1 MAANQYQKY
10 YSYHQ
15 WLDRADAL
23 KSNARYLRLQ
33 LRRRFRV
40 VVDRHLYLRRRVSFS
55 SGTSSSSGDGRY
67 SSVVDRW
74 LDRARDFRRKSLSSS
89 SAISRI
95 KRVKQQIYAEEESAI
110 ARMVQAVAVPILG
123 NVCHVFM
130 HGLNRVQIYGAE
142 KLVNAVK
149 QKSKEKPLVTV
160 SNHVASIDDPF
171 VIASLLPPSVL
182 MDAQNLRW
190 TLCASDRCFK
200 NPATSAFFRSVK
212 VLPVSRGDGIYQ
224 KGMDIAISKLNSGG
238 WVHIFPEGSRSR
250 DGGKTTGSAKK
261 GVGRLVVDA
270 DNTPMVVP
278 FVHTGMQ
285 EIMPIGAKFPR
296 IGKTVTVLIGDPMEF
311 DDLLNGEG
319 TEFESRGDLYDAI
332 SSRIGQRLQ
341 HLKIQVDNLALDQHR
356 PTQELSV
363 PSINRAT
370 GILQHIDW
378 ESFGMDSHAFF
389 SDESTLTA
397 QGRQNE
403 EVVTSHQEPS
413 ISDHDNTNLTQ
424 VADNGGMMSRIQRS
438 LDSVE
443 FMGFAARG
451 MLQNRLLDLSDR
463 YKKPSPLR
471 AWKQLLESSYGR
483 SVQLC

>member
-1 MAANQYQKY
+1 MAANQYKNY

-23 KSNARYLRLQ
+23 KANARYLHLQ

-40 VVDRHLYLRRRVSFS
+40 AVDLRRRVS
-55 SGTSSSSGDGRY
+55 SSSAIAGGGGGDGRY
-67 SSVVDRW
+67 SVVHRW
-74 LDRARDFRRKSLSSS
+74 LDRGREFRRKSLSSS
-89 SAISRI
+89 STAISRI

-160 SNHVASIDDPF
+160 SNHVASVDDPF
-171 VIASLLPPSVL
+171 VIASLLPPSIL
-182 MDAQNLRW
+182 MDAQCLRW

-224 KGMDIAISKLNSGG
+224 KGMDLAISKLNNGG

-250 DGGKTTGSAKK
+250 DGGKTVGSAKK

-270 DNTPMVVP
+270 DKTPMVVP

-285 EIMPIGAKFPR
+285 EIMPIGANFPK

-319 TEFESRGDLYDAI
+319 AEFASKGDLYDAV
-332 SSRIGQRLQ
+332 SLRIGQRLQ
-341 HLKIQVDNLALDQHR
+341 HLKIEVDNLALVQGR

-363 PSINRAT
+363 PSMKRAT

-378 ESFGMDSHAFF
+378 ESLGMESHAFCG
-389 SDESTLTA
+389 DESTLTS

-403 EVVTSHQEPS
+403 EVITSHQELS
-413 ISDHDNTNLTQ
+413 ISEQNDTNQTE

-438 LDSVE
+438 IGSVE

-451 MLQNRLLDLSDR
+451 LFQNRLLDLSDR
-463 YKKPSPLR
+463 YKKPSPLG